1 MSTSPRVHLV
11 QFDIVWE
18 DKEANY
24 GRVEALLG
32 EAGVRRGDLVVL
44 PELFDT
50 GFSFRLERTVDDG
63 ATRAFLRDLASRLG
77 ATVHG
82 SLTALGDD
90 ERGRNRVV
98 AVGPDGAVLAE
109 YDKIH
114 PFSYGRETERFT
126 GGEETAAYDW
136 RWGADDDASLRIG
149 CAVCYDLRFPELFR
163 AEMLAGAQAFA
174 LGANWPAPRAAHWRA
189 LAIARAIENQAFV
202 FAVNRCGADPH
213 LAYAGGSICVD
224 PQGAVLAEAGDE
236 ERVVSVEIDSAAL
249 RAWRDEFPAWRDARL
264 PVESRPSASESLGEA
279 GGAG

>member
-1 MSTSPRVHLV
+1 MSTAPSVHLV

-24 GRVEALLG
+24 GRVETLLDG
-32 EAGVRRGDLVVL
+32 AGVRPGDLVVL

-63 ATRAFLRDLASRLG
+63 ATRVFLKDLAARLG

-90 ERGRNRVV
+90 ERGRNRIV
-98 AVGPDGAVLAE
+98 AVGPDGETLAE

-126 GGEETAAYDW
+126 GGDRTASYDW
-136 RWGADDDASLRIG
+136 RWGEGAEEALRVG

-174 LGANWPAPRAAHWRA
+174 LGANWPSPRAAHWRA
-189 LAIARAIENQAFV
+189 LAIARAIENQAFL
-202 FAVNRCGADPH
+202 FAVNRCGADPQ
-213 LAYAGGSICVD
+213 LQYAGGSICVD
-224 PQGAVLAEAGDE
+224 PKGAVFAEAGDE
-236 ERVVSVEIDSAAL
+236 ERVVSAPIDAAAL
-249 RAWRDEFPAWRDARL
+249 RAWRREFPAWRDARL
-264 PVESRPSASESLGEA
+264 PVGNRTAASESTGSDRA
-279 GGAG
+279 G